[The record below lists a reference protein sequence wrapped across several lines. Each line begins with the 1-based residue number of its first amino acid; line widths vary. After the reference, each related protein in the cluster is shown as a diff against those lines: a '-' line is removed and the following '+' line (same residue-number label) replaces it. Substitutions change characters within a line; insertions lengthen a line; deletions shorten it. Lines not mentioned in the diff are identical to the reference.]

1 MVILALA
8 GCRGSHKPLHIPA
21 SRYIAVHRDVRE
33 VIAAFEAKDGKR
45 LSRAFDR
52 LGELSDRP
60 SLLSPGERLSAADLS
75 PLGRY
80 LIVGKGDTLGG
91 AQVLVF
97 EASSGRLVLGVNG
110 YGASVSPDDRWL
122 ALLQHRYATPEPNAD
137 VGSYEAILLVDL
149 GHVRGASPD
158 DDTVFR
164 TIVNDFQG
172 KFMRGKT
179 EFVGNDRIAV
189 VRRKPPLYET
199 FTLEG
204 EPVPKHHRRWIFLK
218 LH

>member
-1 MVILALA
+1 MVLLALA
-8 GCRGSHKPLHIPA
+8 GCRGFHKPLRIPA
-21 SRYIAVHRDVRE
+21 SQYIPVQRDVRE
-33 VIAAFEAKDGKR
+33 VIAAFEAKNGKQ

-52 LGELSDRP
+52 LGELSDQP
-60 SLLSPGERLSAADLS
+60 SLLSAGDRVSAAHLS

-80 LIVGKGDTLGG
+80 LIVGTGDTMGG
-91 AQVLVF
+91 AEVLIF
-97 EASSGRLVLGVNG
+97 EARSGRLVLGVNG

-164 TIVNDFQG
+164 TIVHDFQG
-172 KFMRGKT
+172 KFMRAGT
-179 EFVGNDRIAV
+179 EFVRTDRIAV
-189 VRRKPPLYET
+189 VRRKPKLYEA

-204 EPVPKHHRRWIFLK
+204 KPVPKHHRRWIFLK